1 MCYEDAPN
9 LKLAYEQLF
18 GEWQTMFSLEGG
30 AMDLKLDVN
39 RCLRSTCSCL
49 FFLSIVSENSCFS
62 KKYLLFISIKNVI
75 PLKKLHGLIAN
86 CILPLIYCCFS
97 FGVNGRDSSL
107 LPTLRAVR
115 RLPPPYPPRLL
126 CFTTFLRRLI
136 AFDFFAFKL
145 KHLV

>member
-1 MCYEDAPN
+1 MKSRHA
-9 LKLAYEQLF
+9 
-18 GEWQTMFSLEGG
+18 SLTDR
-30 AMDLKLDVN
+30 AV
-39 RCLRSTCSCL
+39 
-49 FFLSIVSENSCFS
+49 FLPIS
-62 KKYLLFISIKNVI
+62 KKRSNNQ
-75 PLKKLHGLIAN
+75 IAN
-86 CILPLIYCCFS
+86 YILPLIYCCFS

-145 KHLV
+145 KDLV

>member
-1 MCYEDAPN
+1 
-9 LKLAYEQLF
+9 
-18 GEWQTMFSLEGG
+18 MFSLESG

-39 RCLRSTCSCL
+39 LCLRSTCSCL

-62 KKYLLFISIKNVI
+62 KNTNFYFCQVCFQILEKRLNN
-75 PLKKLHGLIAN
+75 LIAN
-86 CILPLIYCCFS
+86 YILPLIYCCFS

-115 RLPPPYPPRLL
+115 HLPPPYPPRLL

>member
-1 MCYEDAPN
+1 
-9 LKLAYEQLF
+9 
-18 GEWQTMFSLEGG
+18 MFSLEGG

-39 RCLRSTCSCL
+39 LCLRSTCSCL

-62 KKYLLFISIKNVI
+62 KNISFYFCQVCFIQLKN
-75 PLKKLHGLIAN
+75 LHGLIAN
-86 CILPLIYCCFS
+86 YILPLIYCCFS

-126 CFTTFLRRLI
+126 CFTTFLLRLI

-145 KHLV
+145 KYFVES